1 MSLRPVIAALLL
13 FQLHTMAEEANIPGD
28 STGQFA
34 SRIKQRKLTPIEM
47 LREFE
52 GRDAKGYVLGEGD
65 EIALEVWGRPELSGK
80 HVIGPDGFI
89 TLPLAG
95 HIQVANLGRTEA
107 VDAIQKAF
115 EPYYRETAVIL
126 RVEKYT
132 ANRIFILGRVSH
144 PGVLQFE
151 TPPTLLEAVTRAGS
165 LPVGGVGADKAAL
178 NRCAVF
184 RGGDKVVWIDLKA
197 LLTEGNLA
205 YNLQLRRNDV
215 VYIPDSDDQ
224 LVYVLGSAERP
235 GAYRLTPDMSLMDAL
250 AQAGGANRDADENRI
265 HIIRPSQGFNHQFSM
280 KSLLSPEPGLNFSLE
295 EGDILY
301 IPRRG
306 MTSIGY
312 IMQTLSPLSSMLFV
326 GSALMK

>member
-1 MSLRPVIAALLL
+1 VLFLVSLAI
-13 FQLHTMAEEANIPGD
+13 FAEEAQLPGN
-28 STGQFA
+28 FA
-34 SRIKQRKLTPIEM
+34 SRIKQRNLSPAEM

-52 GRDAKGYVLGEGD
+52 GPQQQGYIFGEGD
-65 EIALEVWGRPELSGK
+65 EIVLEVWGRPELSGK

-95 HIQVANLGRTEA
+95 HIKIVNRSRDEA
-107 VDAIQKAF
+107 VDLVQKALQ
-115 EPYYRETAVIL
+115 PYYPETTVTL

-151 TPPTLLEAVTRAGS
+151 TTPTLLEAITRAGS

-184 RGGDKVVWIDLKA
+184 RGDDRVVWVDLKA
-197 LLTEGNLA
+197 LLIEGNLA
-205 YNLQLRRNDV
+205 YNLKLRRNDV

-224 LVYVLGSAERP
+224 LIYVLGSAERP
-235 GAYRLTPDMSLMDAL
+235 GAFRLTPDMTLLDAL

-280 KSLLSPEPGLNFSLE
+280 KSLLNPEPGLNFSLE

-312 IMQTLSPLSSMLFV
+312 IMQSLSPLSSMLFV
-326 GSALMK
+326 GSALMR